1 MDAAGR
7 RPSGGLGAYARLGTT
22 REQIQE
28 ANMSEPRRN
37 NLVQRLEQSGGPGRC
52 RKVLGVGVL
61 AAVCLLL
68 LHTAPGLSQREQ
80 PGGGPQGTV
89 DTKALATTYANFC
102 RVQLT
107 PEELILDFGLNTSTA
122 PNPKEPVKLTTRL
135 VMNYY
140 TAKRLSLALQR
151 VVQEHERVYGTI
163 ELDFRKRV
171 QPGKR
176 PAGPDTE

>member
-1 MDAAGR
+1 
-7 RPSGGLGAYARLGTT
+7 
-22 REQIQE
+22 
-28 ANMSEPRRN
+28 
-37 NLVQRLEQSGGPGRC
+37 
-52 RKVLGVGVL
+52 VLGVGIL
-61 AAVCLLL
+61 TAVCLLL
-68 LHTAPGLSQREQ
+68 LHTGPGLSQREQ
-80 PGGGPQGTV
+80 PAQPGAGPQHPV
-89 DTKALATTYANFC
+89 DARSLATTYANFC
-102 RVQLT
+102 KVQIT

-140 TAKRLSLALQR
+140 TAKRLSVALQR
-151 VVQEHERVYGTI
+151 VVQEHERIYGPI

>member
-1 MDAAGR
+1 
-7 RPSGGLGAYARLGTT
+7 
-22 REQIQE
+22 
-28 ANMSEPRRN
+28 MSEPREN
-37 NLVQRLEQSGGPGRC
+37 DVAQRLEQSGGPNRR

-61 AAVCLLL
+61 AAACLLL

-80 PGGGPQGTV
+80 PAQPEGGPQAAV
-89 DTKALATTYANFC
+89 DTRSLATTYANFC
-102 RVQLT
+102 RVQVT
-107 PEELILDFGLNTSTA
+107 PEELILDFGLNTSTT

-140 TAKRLSLALQR
+140 TAKRLSLALKR
-151 VVQEHERVYGTI
+151 VVQDHERTYGPI

-176 PAGPDTE
+176 PAGSDTE